1 MGEPPCTVS
10 RSLGGY
16 QVWAPLASRP
26 RASCGSSVS
35 LAACS
40 SLLQDE
46 VFCHFSVHGIWDPG
60 CHQRQ
65 GRLFNSP
72 LQAHASEQACAG
84 GLSEMPAL
92 HRWWRALL
100 LSRLAWRCAERC
112 NLCSLHCTDG
122 GVPFYCPGLPGG
134 ARSAATCAACIV
146 QMVACLSI
154 VQACLEV
161 RGALQL
167 VQPHAKTLNCE
178 LAMIMR

>member
-26 RASCGSSVS
+26 RAPCGSSVS

-84 GLSEMPAL
+84 GLSEMPAF
-92 HRWWRALL
+92 
-100 LSRLAWRCAERC
+100 
-112 NLCSLHCTDG
+112 TDG

-161 RGALQL
+161 CGALQL
-167 VQPHAKTLNCE
+167 VQPALYRWWRAFLLSR
-178 LAMIMR
+178 LAWRCAERCNLCSRTRRR